1 MEILRTEFI
10 RAEDARLINAQ
21 VEILKVADKIKQA
34 AAKGLTSISIP
45 AITEDLIGEL
55 LIAGYDV
62 FGRSAGEEYQIASWK
77 EYLDESWAYDDILIN
92 WELR

>member
-1 MEILRTEFI
+1 MEILKMEFI
-10 RAEDARLINAQ
+10 RAEDARLINSQ

-45 AITEDLIGEL
+45 ILTEDLMGEL
-55 LIAGYDV
+55 LAAGYDV
-62 FGRSAGEEYQIASWK
+62 MGRSVGEEYQISSWK
-77 EYLDESWAYDDILIN
+77 EYLDESWAYEDILIN

>member
-1 MEILRTEFI
+1 MEMLRTEFI

-21 VEILKVADKIKQA
+21 VGILKVADKIKQA
-34 AAKGLTSISIP
+34 AAKGSTNIAIP
-45 AITEDLIGEL
+45 VLTEDLMGEL

-62 FGRSAGEEYQIASWK
+62 FGRSAGEEFQISSWK
-77 EYLDESWAYDDILIN
+77 EYLEEAWAYDDILIN

>member
-1 MEILRTEFI
+1 MEILKMEFI

-34 AAKGLTSISIP
+34 AAKGLTGISIP
-45 AITEDLIGEL
+45 ILTEDLIGEL
-55 LIAGYDV
+55 LVAGYDV
-62 FGRSAGEEYQIASWK
+62 MGRSAGDEFPISSWK
-77 EYLDESWAYDDILIN
+77 EFLDESWGYDDILIS